1 MDALDL
7 FDCNCGL
14 GPSRK
19 RRPYLISD
27 PQQLVAELDVQGIR
41 RALVYAISAEEYF
54 PRHGNQ
60 WLIGQLGQLGQLGQ
74 PEPSGPRGQPGPRE
88 QLGQPGPRGQLGQ
101 SAGSGRLLPCWIVM
115 PHHTGEFPAPD
126 ELVRQMRD
134 HGVRAARMNPPSH
147 NRYSIAPWSAGALL
161 HALERHRIPLFLSGT
176 DLGRYLDDPGTGF
189 TPEVVHELC
198 HTYPQLPIVILRLN
212 FQLTRVAVPLLQS
225 CPNLYADLSYHDVFL
240 GIELLCR
247 EVGAERLLF
256 GTGLP
261 VGGRGAALVTLQAA
275 EIDEPQRRQIAGAN
289 LARLLDGV
297 RL

>member
-1 MDALDL
+1 VDALDL

-14 GPSRK
+14 GPSR
-19 RRPYLISD
+19 RHRPGLITD
-27 PQQLVAELDVQGIR
+27 PAQLQAELDVQGIS

-54 PRHGNQ
+54 PRHGNR
-60 WLIGQLGQLGQLGQ
+60 WLLEQIG
-74 PEPSGPRGQPGPRE
+74 
-88 QLGQPGPRGQLGQ
+88 
-101 SAGSGRLLPCWIVM
+101 GSDRLLPCWIVM

-126 ELVRQMRD
+126 KLMGRMRE

-161 HALERHRIPLFLSGT
+161 KTLERHRIPLFLSGT

-189 TPEVVHELC
+189 SPEVIHELC
-198 HTYPQLPIVILRLN
+198 HTYPLLPIVILRLN
-212 FQLTRVAVPLLQS
+212 FQLTRVAVALLQS

-261 VGGRGAALVTLQAA
+261 IGGRGAALVTLQAA
-275 EIDEPQRRQIAGAN
+275 EIEEGERHRIAGAN
-289 LARLLDGV
+289 LQRLLDGV
-297 RL
+297 QW